1 MPPDL
6 IERILLGCR
15 RLVLIAPPQ
24 PPSLVLGTVMVWW
37 EEAAEAARAIAA
49 AMPLRVNAKQVLLA
63 ALKNAIRRWAMD
75 WPIFLASWFGTEA
88 APKSIFMPSVAG
100 PVGEVLMAAARAH
113 HADMLVMG
121 AYGHGRMRKSSSA
134 ALPSQSLNRL
144 KLRSF

>member
-1 MPPDL
+1 M
-6 IERILLGCR
+6 GC
-15 RLVLIAPPQ
+15 
-24 PPSLVLGTVMVWW
+24 WKK
-37 EEAAEAARAIAA
+37 AAAAARAIAA
-49 AMPLRVNAKQVLLA
+49 AMPLQVNAKQVLLA
-63 ALKNAIRRWAMD
+63 GAKERHRAMD
-75 WPIFLASWFGTEA
+75 WLIFLASRFGTESA
-88 APKSIFMPSVAG
+88 SRSIFMLSVAG

>member
-1 MPPDL
+1 M
-6 IERILLGCR
+6 GC
-15 RLVLIAPPQ
+15 
-24 PPSLVLGTVMVWW
+24 WKK
-37 EEAAEAARAIAA
+37 AAAAARAIAA
-49 AMPLRVNAKQVLLA
+49 AMPLQVNAKQVLLA
-63 ALKNAIRRWAMD
+63 GAKERHRSLGD
-75 WPIFLASWFGTEA
+75 GLADLSSQPVWHGISVKT
-88 APKSIFMPSVAG
+88 IFMLSVAG